1 MMWLLNEVTSFS
13 SGAGAKESEAEESAP
28 MSGREPPATTE
39 TTLVMEVDE
48 DVERDFSSR
57 MLDDLS
63 ARLLQERPETVEEAH
78 ACASGNEKE
87 KDYTICFGVFLRDL
101 RMQRVYL
108 DGYARLHRN
117 HVYLGL
123 VLFPVLLVL
132 VIMHQAVGG
141 IALERWCSLSGLPWD
156 LWICRI
162 YGSAESMNKNFWI
175 VDPDNW
181 KYSFSVLFGFVVL
194 GGVTN
199 WLLHSRFCM
208 KVKEKSWAMLA
219 VFLSP
224 YVGYNIYAM
233 WWILAKTG
241 MDANM
246 MWYVSHSHTHLDD
259 FA

>member
-1 MMWLLNEVTSFS
+1 
-13 SGAGAKESEAEESAP
+13 
-28 MSGREPPATTE
+28 MSGREPSATAPTTAP

-48 DVERDFSSR
+48 EVERDFSSLV
-57 MLDDLS
+57 LDDLDLS
-63 ARLLQERPETVEEAH
+63 ARLLQERPGTVEEA
-78 ACASGNEKE
+78 E
-87 KDYTICFGVFLRDL
+87 DYTICFGVFLRNL

-141 IALERWCSLSGLPWD
+141 IALERWCSLSGLPD

-162 YGSAESMNKNFWI
+162 YVQSAESMNKNFWI
-175 VDPDNW
+175 LNPDNW
-181 KYSFSVLFGFVVL
+181 KSSFSALCSFVAF

-219 VFLSP
+219 VFLCP
-224 YVGYNIYAM
+224 YIGLQHYAM
-233 WWILAKTG
+233 WWILVETG

-246 MWYVSHSHTHLDD
+246 MWYVSHTHTHLDD

>member
-1 MMWLLNEVTSFS
+1 
-13 SGAGAKESEAEESAP
+13 
-28 MSGREPPATTE
+28 MSGRESPATAAT
-39 TTLVMEVDE
+39 TTPATLVMEVEEVDG
-48 DVERDFSSR
+48 DLSSR

-63 ARLLQERPETVEEAH
+63 ARLQQERAGSVEEAR
-78 ACASGNEKE
+78 ACTSGNDIENDE
-87 KDYTICFGVFLRDL
+87 DIDSESDCTICFGVYLRDL

-141 IALERWCSLSGLPWD
+141 IALERWCSLSGLPD

-162 YGSAESMNKNFWI
+162 YVQSAESMNKNFWI
-175 VDPDNW
+175 LNPDNW
-181 KYSFSVLFGFVVL
+181 KSSFSALCSFVAF

-219 VFLSP
+219 VFLCP
-224 YVGYNIYAM
+224 YIGLQHYAM
-233 WWILAKTG
+233 WWILVETG

-246 MWYVSHSHTHLDD
+246 MWYVSHTHTHLDD

>member
-1 MMWLLNEVTSFS
+1 
-13 SGAGAKESEAEESAP
+13 
-28 MSGREPPATTE
+28 
-39 TTLVMEVDE
+39 MEVDE

-63 ARLLQERPETVEEAH
+63 ARLLQERPGTVEEAH

-224 YVGYNIYAM
+224 YFGYKIYAM